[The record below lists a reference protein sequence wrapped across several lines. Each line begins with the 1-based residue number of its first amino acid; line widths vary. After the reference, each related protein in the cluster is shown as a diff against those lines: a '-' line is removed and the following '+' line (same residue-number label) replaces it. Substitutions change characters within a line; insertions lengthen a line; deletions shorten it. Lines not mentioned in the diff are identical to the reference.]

1 MKKIKQIL
9 LFIWQLPQN
18 ILGLILF
25 WWYKRISTRT
35 HRDIYKGVNYLFTD
49 KIEGAISLGN
59 YVIVNYIHHSYRHS
73 HWEDSEKVIKHE
85 YGHTRQS
92 LMFGPLYILLIGY
105 QSIIH
110 AGFHRFLCHGKD
122 YHHFWTEKWADK
134 LGGVKR

>member
-1 MKKIKQIL
+1 MKRIKQIL

-49 KIEGAISLGN
+49 KIKGAISLGN
-59 YVIVNYIHHSYRHS
+59 YVIVNWVYHSYRHS
-73 HWEDSEKVIKHE
+73 DWEEGLKIIKHE

-92 LMFGPLYILLIGY
+92 LMFGPFYILLIGY

-110 AGFHRFLCHGKD
+110 AGFHGSLCHGKD

>member
-25 WWYKRISTRT
+25 WWYKRISTKT
-35 HRDIYKGVNYLFTD
+35 KIDTYKGVNYLFAD
-49 KIEGAISLGN
+49 KMKGSISLGN
-59 YVIVNYIHHSYRHS
+59 YIIMGYYHTYYIN
-73 HWEDSEKVIKHE
+73 WEQNESINHE
-85 YGHTRQS
+85 WGHTRQS
-92 LMFGPLYILLIGY
+92 RMLGPFYLPLIGY
-105 QSIIH
+105 QSITH
-110 AGFHRFLCHGKD
+110 ACFHDSLCHGKD